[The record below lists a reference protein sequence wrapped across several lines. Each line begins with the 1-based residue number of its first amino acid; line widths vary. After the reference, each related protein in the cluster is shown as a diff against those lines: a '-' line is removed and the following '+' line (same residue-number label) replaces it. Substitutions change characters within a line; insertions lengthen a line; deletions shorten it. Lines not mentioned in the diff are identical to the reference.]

1 MPMPNYFE
9 DFEVGATRRF
19 GEYNVTREEILEFAE
34 KHDPQPFHL
43 SDEAAARTLFG
54 SLCASGWHTSAMAMR
69 MIVENMRGGGEGEF
83 GSPGINELRR
93 QGNQRHYQANPDC
106 PLFKELRSITRKTF
120 GLTDVLKKALEPLT
134 DRIEW
139 AFVFG
144 SIASG
149 KDSATSDIDLML
161 IGEISFA
168 ESVAALHPAQAS
180 LQREINPKVYHP
192 DEWQHL
198 VDQND
203 AFVSEVLAKPRLEIM
218 EQRNELAESGRD
230 QP

>member
-1 MPMPNYFE
+1 MSQLAHALFTTTRQRVLGLLYGHPDRSYYTNEIIRLTGMG
-9 DFEVGATRRF
+9 VATIK
-19 GEYNVTREEILEFAE
+19 RELDRMTAAEIL
-34 KHDPQPFHL
+34 
-43 SDEAAARTLFG
+43 
-54 SLCASGWHTSAMAMR
+54 
-69 MIVENMRGGGEGEF
+69 V
-83 GSPGINELRR
+83 LRR

-106 PLFKELRSITRKTF
+106 PLFQELRGITRKTF

-161 IGEISFA
+161 IGEIGFA
-168 ESVAALHPAQAS
+168 EAVAALHPIQAS
-180 LQREINPKVYHP
+180 LQREINPRVYDP

-218 EQRNELAESGRD
+218 EKRNELAESGRD

>member
-1 MPMPNYFE
+1 MSQLAHALFTTTRQRVLGLLYGHPDRSYYTNEIIRLTGMG
-9 DFEVGATRRF
+9 VATIK
-19 GEYNVTREEILEFAE
+19 RELDRMTAAEIL
-34 KHDPQPFHL
+34 
-43 SDEAAARTLFG
+43 
-54 SLCASGWHTSAMAMR
+54 
-69 MIVENMRGGGEGEF
+69 V
-83 GSPGINELRR
+83 LRR

-106 PLFKELRSITRKTF
+106 PLFQELRSITRKTF

-134 DRIEW
+134 DQIEW

-168 ESVAALHPAQAS
+168 EAVAALHPVQAS
-180 LQREINPKVYHP
+180 LQREINPRVYHP

-218 EQRNELAESGRD
+218 EKRNEPAESGRD
-230 QP
+230 QH

>member
-1 MPMPNYFE
+1 MSQLAHALFTTTRQRVLGLLYGHPDRSYYTNEIIRLTGMG
-9 DFEVGATRRF
+9 VATIK
-19 GEYNVTREEILEFAE
+19 RELDRMTAAEIL
-34 KHDPQPFHL
+34 
-43 SDEAAARTLFG
+43 
-54 SLCASGWHTSAMAMR
+54 
-69 MIVENMRGGGEGEF
+69 V
-83 GSPGINELRR
+83 LRR

-106 PLFKELRSITRKTF
+106 PLFQELRGITRKTF

-168 ESVAALHPAQAS
+168 ESVAALHPVQAS

-203 AFVSEVLAKPRLEIM
+203 AFVSEVLANPRLEIM
-218 EQRNELAESGRD
+218 EKRNELAESGRD

>member
-1 MPMPNYFE
+1 MSQLAHALFTTTRQRVLGLLYGHPDRSYYTNEIIRLTGMG
-9 DFEVGATRRF
+9 VATIK
-19 GEYNVTREEILEFAE
+19 RELDRMTAAEIL
-34 KHDPQPFHL
+34 
-43 SDEAAARTLFG
+43 
-54 SLCASGWHTSAMAMR
+54 
-69 MIVENMRGGGEGEF
+69 V
-83 GSPGINELRR
+83 LRR

-106 PLFKELRSITRKTF
+106 PLFQELRGITRKTF

-161 IGEISFA
+161 IGEIGFA
-168 ESVAALHPAQAS
+168 EAVAALHPVQAS
-180 LQREINPKVYHP
+180 LQREINPRVYHP
-192 DEWQHL
+192 DEWRDL

-203 AFVSEVLAKPRLEIM
+203 AFVSEILAKPRLEIM
-218 EQRNELAESGRD
+218 ENRNEFAESGRD

>member
-1 MPMPNYFE
+1 MSKLARALFTTTRQRILGLLYGHPDRSFYTNEIIRLTGMG
-9 DFEVGATRRF
+9 VATIK
-19 GEYNVTREEILEFAE
+19 RELDRMTAAEIL
-34 KHDPQPFHL
+34 
-43 SDEAAARTLFG
+43 
-54 SLCASGWHTSAMAMR
+54 
-69 MIVENMRGGGEGEF
+69 I
-83 GSPGINELRR
+83 LRR

-144 SIASG
+144 SIANG

-168 ESVAALHPAQAS
+168 ESIGALHPAQAS
-180 LQREINPKVYHP
+180 LQREINPRVYHP

-218 EQRNELAESGRD
+218 EKRNELAESGRD